1 MRRLVTPVRIELL
14 GAGLPA
20 TALPV
25 GDGGSPEP
33 AVLYF
38 GIIDFLQVCCV
49 GSRMDRWMR
58 LVFGTVE
65 CEDIAVYFGV
75 CRIWVGG
82 SVIEVIRLLHISL
95 DRGFNSQTG
104 TILWR

>member
-38 GIIDFLQVCCV
+38 GIIDFLQVW
-49 GSRMDRWMR
+49 GFASWM
-58 LVFGTVE
+58 
-65 CEDIAVYFGV
+65 
-75 CRIWVGG
+75 GG
-82 SVIEVIRLLHISL
+82 WIR
-95 DRGFNSQTG
+95 
-104 TILWR
+104 